1 MAILAFPDNDIKE
14 AGDNWYGIDD
24 DEDLNSL
31 NSIDDEEL
39 QEHISEAYLIANKGL
54 NWAGDSFDLSR
65 KDIKDAFIEAN
76 NNNNKME
83 KNDND
88 DDRREKNNNW
98 RIS

>member
-54 NWAGDSFDLSR
+54 TGR
-65 KDIKDAFIEAN
+65 
-76 NNNNKME
+76 
-83 KNDND
+83 
-88 DDRREKNNNW
+88 
-98 RIS
+98 